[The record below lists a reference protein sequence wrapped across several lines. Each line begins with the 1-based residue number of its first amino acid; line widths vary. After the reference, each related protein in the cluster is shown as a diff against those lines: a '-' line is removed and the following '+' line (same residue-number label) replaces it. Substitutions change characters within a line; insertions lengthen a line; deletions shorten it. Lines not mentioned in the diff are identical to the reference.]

1 MDLQWMAWTLETAL
15 FFGAIAALIAA
26 YTVWGIMSPSVPR
39 RGFLPMPT
47 TRGDRL
53 FLGLMGSAWINL
65 AWLGLPESPRWIA
78 LVQSSLLLLVIRRTR
93 RERLVLGLV
102 GIVWVSLAWLERSEI
117 SQWKAVLQSLLFMLV
132 IGRWG

>member
-1 MDLQWMAWTLETAL
+1 MDLQWMAWTTETAL
-15 FFGAIAALIAA
+15 FFGVIVSLIAA
-26 YTVWGIMSPSVPR
+26 YTAWGIVSPSLSR

-65 AWLGLPESPRWIA
+65 AWLGLTEFSQWIA
-78 LVQSSLLLLVIRRTR
+78 V
-93 RERLVLGLV
+93 VL
-102 GIVWVSLAWLERSEI
+102 
-117 SQWKAVLQSLLFMLV
+117 SLLFMLV

>member
-1 MDLQWMAWTLETAL
+1 MDLDLQWMAWTLETAV
-15 FFGAIAALIAA
+15 FFAVIAALLAT
-26 YTVWGIMSPSVPR
+26 YTVWGLVSPSVPR

-65 AWLGLPESPRWIA
+65 AWLGLTE
-78 LVQSSLLLLVIRRTR
+78 L
-93 RERLVLGLV
+93 
-102 GIVWVSLAWLERSEI
+102 
-117 SQWKAVLQSLLFMLV
+117 SQWVAVVLSMLFMLV

>member
-15 FFGAIAALIAA
+15 FFGAIAAFIAA
-26 YTVWGIMSPSVPR
+26 YTVWGLVSPSVPR

-65 AWLGLPESPRWIA
+65 AWLGLTEA
-78 LVQSSLLLLVIRRTR
+78 
-93 RERLVLGLV
+93 
-102 GIVWVSLAWLERSEI
+102 
-117 SQWKAVLQSLLFMLV
+117 SQWVAVGLSLLFMLV

>member
-1 MDLQWMAWTLETAL
+1 MDLQWMAWTMETAL
-15 FFGAIAALIAA
+15 FFGVIAALIAA
-26 YTVWGIMSPSVPR
+26 YTVWGVMSPSVPR

-65 AWLGLPESPRWIA
+65 AWLGLTEFSQWIA
-78 LVQSSLLLLVIRRTR
+78 V
-93 RERLVLGLV
+93 VLSFV
-102 GIVWVSLAWLERSEI
+102 
-117 SQWKAVLQSLLFMLV
+117 FMLV

>member
-1 MDLQWMAWTLETAL
+1 MELDLQWMAWTLETAL

-26 YTVWGIMSPSVPR
+26 YTVWGLVTPSVPR
-39 RGFLPMPT
+39 RGFLPMST

-65 AWLGLPESPRWIA
+65 AWLGLTEASQWIA
-78 LVQSSLLLLVIRRTR
+78 
-93 RERLVLGLV
+93 V
-102 GIVWVSLAWLERSEI
+102 GM
-117 SQWKAVLQSLLFMLV
+117 SLLFMLV

>member
-26 YTVWGIMSPSVPR
+26 YTVWGLLAPSVPR
-39 RGFLPMPT
+39 RGLLPMPT

-65 AWLGLPESPRWIA
+65 GWLGLTEFSQWIA
-78 LVQSSLLLLVIRRTR
+78 V
-93 RERLVLGLV
+93 VL
-102 GIVWVSLAWLERSEI
+102 
-117 SQWKAVLQSLLFMLV
+117 SLLFMLV

>member
-1 MDLQWMAWTLETAL
+1 MELDLQWMAWTFETAV
-15 FFGAIAALIAA
+15 FFAVIAGLIAA
-26 YTVWGIMSPSVPR
+26 YTVWGVVSPSVAR

-65 AWLGLPESPRWIA
+65 AWLGLTEFSQWIA
-78 LVQSSLLLLVIRRTR
+78 VML
-93 RERLVLGLV
+93 
-102 GIVWVSLAWLERSEI
+102 
-117 SQWKAVLQSLLFMLV
+117 SLLFMLV

>member
-1 MDLQWMAWTLETAL
+1 MELDLQWMAWTLETAL

-26 YTVWGIMSPSVPR
+26 YTLWGIVTPSVPR

-65 AWLGLPESPRWIA
+65 AWLGLTEASQWIA
-78 LVQSSLLLLVIRRTR
+78 
-93 RERLVLGLV
+93 V
-102 GIVWVSLAWLERSEI
+102 GV
-117 SQWKAVLQSLLFMLV
+117 SLLFMLV

>member
-1 MDLQWMAWTLETAL
+1 MDLQWMAWTFETAV
-15 FFGAIAALIAA
+15 FFAVIAALIAA
-26 YTVWGIMSPSVPR
+26 YTVWGVVSPSVPR

-65 AWLGLPESPRWIA
+65 AWLGLTEA
-78 LVQSSLLLLVIRRTR
+78 
-93 RERLVLGLV
+93 
-102 GIVWVSLAWLERSEI
+102 
-117 SQWKAVLQSLLFMLV
+117 SQWVAVMLSVLFMLV